1 MKLTTT
7 QDKTLTTISA
17 LVHGDSGVGKTTSL
31 ATLPEDKTLM
41 VLTER
46 GALPLRNKGFP
57 VLRPKTWDD
66 VISIPGMIANPD
78 AIEDEAIK
86 TAVKACRIVVV
97 DSLSATA
104 ELCARHIIE
113 VDRARLVQDRTGGK
127 ESTPKGIYS
136 EQLAQEDYG
145 LLRTRVKNFCSSLT
159 SLPINVI
166 MTCGS
171 VWIRDQHTGIN
182 RYAPQLAGKTA
193 MEIPAYFDLVLFME
207 STPEGT
213 RQWRTFNDGTF
224 IAKDASGVLENIE
237 SPNWTAIFAKILK
250 GA

>member
-7 QDKTLTTISA
+7 RDKTLTTISA

-113 VDRARLVQDRTGGK
+113 VDRAVWCKIG
-127 ESTPKGIYS
+127 
-136 EQLAQEDYG
+136 LAA
-145 LLRTRVKNFCSSLT
+145 RKARPRASIPNNS
-159 SLPINVI
+159 PRRI
-166 MTCGS
+166 
-171 VWIRDQHTGIN
+171 
-182 RYAPQLAGKTA
+182 TA
-193 MEIPAYFDLVLFME
+193 F
-207 STPEGT
+207 
-213 RQWRTFNDGTF
+213 
-224 IAKDASGVLENIE
+224 
-237 SPNWTAIFAKILK
+237 FAR
-250 GA
+250 G

>member
-1 MKLTTT
+1 
-7 QDKTLTTISA
+7 
-17 LVHGDSGVGKTTSL
+17 
-31 ATLPEDKTLM
+31 
-41 VLTER
+41 
-46 GALPLRNKGFP
+46 
-57 VLRPKTWDD
+57 
-66 VISIPGMIANPD
+66 
-78 AIEDEAIK
+78 
-86 TAVKACRIVVV
+86 
-97 DSLSATA
+97 
-104 ELCARHIIE
+104 
-113 VDRARLVQDRTGGK
+113 VQDRTGGK

-171 VWIRDQHTGIN
+171 VWIRDQHTGIS

-213 RQWRTFNDGTF
+213 RNGERSTTDFHCQGRIGRLGKHRVAQLDGDICEDF
-224 IAKDASGVLENIE
+224 EGSM
-237 SPNWTAIFAKILK
+237 IL
-250 GA
+250 